1 MQCSVGMCCDLR
13 AEDESSN
20 LVLDTHPLL
29 TLPCGAVHVLGVYA
43 THQPTEVC
51 LMTQLQQVSCQPQ
64 CLTVMQVTST
74 VLQVTS
80 TVLRVMSTVMQV
92 MSSVMQVMST
102 VMQVMSTV
110 MQVMSTVMQVMS
122 TVMQV
127 MSTVMHVTSTV
138 MQVMSTVM
146 QVMHIAC
153 SRSMCDTGA
162 LTKAYATAHL
172 KAKSKACVRAITK

>member
-29 TLPCGAVHVLGVYA
+29 TLPCSAVHVLGVYA

-74 VLQVTS
+74 VLQV
-80 TVLRVMSTVMQV
+80 M
-92 MSSVMQVMST
+92 
-102 VMQVMSTV
+102 
-110 MQVMSTVMQVMS
+110 
-122 TVMQV
+122 
-127 MSTVMHVTSTV
+127 STV

-172 KAKSKACVRAITK
+172 KAKSKAYVRAITK